1 MINSVNVTKPKE
13 AVKMNDQTDGTR
25 RGGGRL
31 FVTLQGVWEQ
41 LTSTELAL
49 QKIRALSI
57 TLWWL
62 LLAEETK
69 PGFILKTANY
79 LISHTNRNYLICT

>member
-31 FVTLQGVWEQ
+31 FVTLQGV
-41 LTSTELAL
+41 
-49 QKIRALSI
+49 
-57 TLWWL
+57 
-62 LLAEETK
+62 
-69 PGFILKTANY
+69 
-79 LISHTNRNYLICT
+79 